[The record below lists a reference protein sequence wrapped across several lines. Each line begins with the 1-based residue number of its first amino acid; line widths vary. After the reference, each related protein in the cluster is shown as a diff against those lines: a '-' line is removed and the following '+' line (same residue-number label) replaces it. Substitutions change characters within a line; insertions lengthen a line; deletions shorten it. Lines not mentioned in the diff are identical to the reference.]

1 MKISGYTLEIEKS
14 PSEVGIVLELPVD
27 SKEEV
32 EVGTAL
38 ELPVDAEKKVEL
50 AKLKKKAYRF
60 SSKSGMLT
68 YSRCGLTIDFVNS
81 HMQELLSP
89 FDLIDLVVSKESHSL
104 DDSAVSK
111 AKYIFHYHVYFKV
124 KRKLDI
130 KNPRYFDIPSEV
142 LGERNYHPNT
152 KSNIKNHSHIVHYVL
167 KDHSGNLDDASKVMI
182 SDGLR
187 IRLSPQGILLSND
200 HIMLKLIREGKIDDA
215 MSMQERLHPKTILN
229 KHMQLEK
236 SFRDLYMKS
245 LGYKSKF
252 TLDDFIVSP
261 VLTNLLDKAL
271 IEQKTLFIMG
281 KPGSGKTRFM
291 MAYCESKCIKPLI
304 VNNIDALKLIQEDH
318 GMIVFDDVDFS
329 NSSREELISLLDAE
343 KSSDIRILYQT
354 LQLPANLPRT
364 ILSNAAPAEVF
375 GRFAPKGE
383 VTRRFL
389 FLNLGE
395 ASLKPV
401 GAIVSEEALVEY
413 RLDSSIPA
421 VKERDCLPLI
431 GLSDEND
438 EKK

>member
-1 MKISGYTLEIEKS
+1 L
-14 PSEVGIVLELPVD
+14 LVD
-27 SKEEV
+27 S
-32 EVGTAL
+32 
-38 ELPVDAEKKVEL
+38 EKKVEL

-60 SSKSGMLT
+60 SAKAGMLT

-111 AKYIFHYHVYFKV
+111 AKYSFHYHVYFKV

-142 LGERNYHPNT
+142 LGKRNYHPNI
-152 KSNIKNHSHIVHYVL
+152 KSNIKNHSHIINYIL
-167 KDHSGNLDDASKVMI
+167 KDHSGNLDDDSKVMI
-182 SDGLR
+182 SDGLK
-187 IRLSPQGILLSND
+187 IRLSPQGTLLSED

-252 TLDDFIVSP
+252 TLDDFIVPP
-261 VLTNLLDKAL
+261 VLTELLDKAL

-281 KPGSGKTRFM
+281 KPGSGKTKFI
-291 MAYCESKCIKPLI
+291 MAYCENKGIKPLI
-304 VNNIDALKLIQEDH
+304 VNNIDALKSIQGGH

-343 KSSDIRILYQT
+343 KCSDIRILYQT
-354 LQLPANLPRT
+354 VQLPANLPRT
-364 ILSNAAPAEVF
+364 ILSNVAPAEVF

-389 FLNLGE
+389 YLNMGE
-395 ASLKPV
+395 VSLKPV
-401 GAIVSEEALVEY
+401 SAIVSEEAFVEY
-413 RLDSSIPA
+413 KLDSSIPA
-421 VKERDCLPLI
+421 VKERDCLLLT

>member
-14 PSEVGIVLELPVD
+14 PSEVGIALELPVD

-38 ELPVDAEKKVEL
+38 ELLVDSEKKVEL

-60 SSKSGMLT
+60 SAKAGMLT

-111 AKYIFHYHVYFKV
+111 AMYSFHYHVYFKV

-142 LGERNYHPNT
+142 LGERNYHPNI
-152 KSNIKNHSHIVHYVL
+152 KSNIKNHSHIINYIL
-167 KDHSGNLDDASKVMI
+167 KDHSGNLDDNSKVMI
-182 SDGLR
+182 SDGLK
-187 IRLSPQGILLSND
+187 IRLSPQGILLSED

-215 MSMQERLHPKTILN
+215 MLMQERLHPKTILN

-252 TLDDFIVSP
+252 TLDDFIVPP
-261 VLTNLLDKAL
+261 VLTRLLDKAL

-281 KPGSGKTRFM
+281 KPGSGKTKFL
-291 MAYCESKCIKPLI
+291 MAYCQDKGIKPLI
-304 VNNIDALKLIQEDH
+304 VNNIDALKSIRDDH

-354 LQLPANLPRT
+354 VQLPANLPRT
-364 ILSNAAPAEVF
+364 ILSNAAPDKVF
-375 GRFAPKGE
+375 GLFAPKAE

-389 FLNLGE
+389 FFNLEE
-395 ASLKPV
+395 ASLKPLV
-401 GAIVSEEALVEY
+401 AIASEEAFVEY
-413 RLDSSIPA
+413 NLDSPIPA
-421 VKERDCLPLI
+421 VKERDCLPLT

>member
-1 MKISGYTLEIEKS
+1 
-14 PSEVGIVLELPVD
+14 VLELPVD

-32 EVGTAL
+32 EVGAAL
-38 ELPVDAEKKVEL
+38 ELPVDSEKKVEL

-60 SSKSGMLT
+60 SSKAGMLT
-68 YSRCGLTIDFVNS
+68 YSRCGLSIDFVNS
-81 HMQELLSP
+81 YMQELLSP

-111 AKYIFHYHVYFKV
+111 AKYSFHYHVYFKV

-130 KNPRYFDIPSEV
+130 KNPRYFDIPSEA
-142 LGERNYHPNT
+142 LGERNYHPNI
-152 KSNIKNHSHIVHYVL
+152 KSNIKNHSHIINYIL
-167 KDHSGNLDDASKVMI
+167 KDHSGNLDDDSKVMI
-182 SDGLR
+182 SDGLK
-187 IRLSPQGILLSND
+187 IRLSPEGTLLSED

-252 TLDDFIVSP
+252 TLDDFIVPP
-261 VLTNLLDKAL
+261 VLAGLLDKAL

-281 KPGSGKTRFM
+281 KPGSGKTRFI
-291 MAYCESKCIKPLI
+291 MAYCEDKGIKPLI
-304 VNNIDALKLIQEDH
+304 VNNIDALKSIQEDH

-354 LQLPANLPRT
+354 VQLPANLPRT
-364 ILSNAAPAEVF
+364 ILSNTAPNEVF
-375 GRFAPKGE
+375 GRFAPRGE

-395 ASLKPV
+395 ASLKPL
-401 GAIVSEEALVEY
+401 GAIISEEAFVEY
-413 RLDSSIPA
+413 KLDSSIPA
-421 VKERDCLPLI
+421 VKERDYLPLA

>member
-1 MKISGYTLEIEKS
+1 
-14 PSEVGIVLELPVD
+14 
-27 SKEEV
+27 
-32 EVGTAL
+32 
-38 ELPVDAEKKVEL
+38 
-50 AKLKKKAYRF
+50 
-60 SSKSGMLT
+60 
-68 YSRCGLTIDFVNS
+68 
-81 HMQELLSP
+81 
-89 FDLIDLVVSKESHSL
+89 
-104 DDSAVSK
+104 
-111 AKYIFHYHVYFKV
+111 
-124 KRKLDI
+124 
-130 KNPRYFDIPSEV
+130 
-142 LGERNYHPNT
+142 
-152 KSNIKNHSHIVHYVL
+152 
-167 KDHSGNLDDASKVMI
+167 
-182 SDGLR
+182 
-187 IRLSPQGILLSND
+187 
-200 HIMLKLIREGKIDDA
+200 
-215 MSMQERLHPKTILN
+215 
-229 KHMQLEK
+229 MQLEK

-252 TLDDFIVSP
+252 TLDDFIVP
-261 VLTNLLDKAL
+261 PALIRLLDKAL

-281 KPGSGKTRFM
+281 KPGSGKTRFI
-291 MAYCESKCIKPLI
+291 MAYCENKGIKPLI
-304 VNNIDALKLIQEDH
+304 VNNIDALKSIQEDH

-364 ILSNAAPAEVF
+364 ILSNSAPDEVF

-401 GAIVSEEALVEY
+401 GGIVNEEALVEY
-413 RLDSSIPA
+413 TLDSSIPA